1 MIGMLIDTREPEP
14 DPPVWEPDW
23 AVWWRGTLAAA
34 LGITAFFTA
43 GGLSYLAILL
53 AFYFACSTI
62 DHALP
67 YRGGLTE
74 YRQ

>member
-1 MIGMLIDTREPEP
+1 MMLLIDTR
-14 DPPVWEPDW
+14 DRDAQPVWDPDW

-43 GGLSYLAILL
+43 GGVSLLAMLL
-53 AFYFACSTI
+53 AFYFACSTLER
-62 DHALP
+62 ALP
-67 YRGGLTE
+67 YRHGLGE

>member
-1 MIGMLIDTREPEP
+1 MIGMLIDTRDPEP

-34 LGITAFFTA
+34 FGIAAFFT
-43 GGLSYLAILL
+43 GGALSYLAMLL
-53 AFYFACSTI
+53 AIYFLCATI
-62 DHALP
+62 DRGLP

-74 YRQ
+74 HRQ

>member
-1 MIGMLIDTREPEP
+1 MLLIDTR
-14 DPPVWEPDW
+14 DHGAQPVWEPNW

-43 GGLSYLAILL
+43 GAISLLAILL
-53 AFYFACSTI
+53 GFYFACSTVER
-62 DHALP
+62 ALP
-67 YRGGLTE
+67 YHRGLGE